1 MLMFTCLH
9 ICICIYMHCLI
20 YCLFCFFNKKNIRHL
35 EEKSEVSR
43 PLEEKSEGS
52 RPLEEKAEGPFND
65 YICSRLYLKAI
76 RFIKYPVGPSISA
89 PRCSSWQSRCLLLL
103 SLVALIGGM
112 SLPLQIL
119 EEQRPLTAILALEEM
134 TTR

>member
-1 MLMFTCLH
+1 
-9 ICICIYMHCLI
+9 MHCLI

-119 EEQRPLTAILALEEM
+119 EERRPLTAILALEEM